1 SGKPWRNNPR
11 EISMRKLFMTA
22 AMAAALLANTAVAQ
36 DAATVRQACSADL
49 QRLCAGVQPGGGRI
63 LQCMRTHK
71 TELSPDCQSAL
82 AQVAAQLKAKAGT
95 STAEPNTQ

>member
-1 SGKPWRNNPR
+1 MPKS
-11 EISMRKLFMTA
+11 FVTA
-22 AMAAALLANTAVAQ
+22 AIAAALLANAAAAQ
-36 DAATVRQACSADL
+36 DAATVRQACSADV
-49 QRLCAGVQPGGGRI
+49 QRLCAGVQPGAGRI